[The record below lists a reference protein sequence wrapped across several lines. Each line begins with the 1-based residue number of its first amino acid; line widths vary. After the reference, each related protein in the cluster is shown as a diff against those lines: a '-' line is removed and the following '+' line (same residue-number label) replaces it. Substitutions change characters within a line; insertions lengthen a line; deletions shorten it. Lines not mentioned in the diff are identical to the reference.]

1 MNNET
6 MSSGHGLV
14 GRGDGTKPAF
24 HILTDEQREKIAAAA
39 FELLERV
46 GVRLTEPEA
55 QALLHGAGARIE
67 EERVH
72 IPAHLVEEAIQSAPS
87 RISIYTR
94 GGERSMQLGGTSA
107 YYGAHTDA
115 PDVLDPFTHQRRP
128 CREEDVRRNAVL
140 IDALPNISY
149 TTASGLVADRPPE
162 IADRVSLAQCLIN
175 STKPVLAMPV
185 TLQAR
190 ADSREMAALAV
201 GGDVLSLSKGDVLS
215 PSKGDDALQARPI

>member
-39 FELLERV
+39 FELLEQV

-55 QALLHGAGARIE
+55 RALLHGAGARIE
-67 EERVH
+67 GECVY
-72 IPAHLVEEAIQSAPS
+72 IPTHLVEEAIQSAPQG
-87 RISIYTR
+87 ISIYTR
-94 GGERSMQLGGTSA
+94 DGDLSMRLDGNSA

-128 CREEDVRRNAVL
+128 CQEKR
-140 IDALPNISY
+140 
-149 TTASGLVADRPPE
+149 
-162 IADRVSLAQCLIN
+162 
-175 STKPVLAMPV
+175 
-185 TLQAR
+185 
-190 ADSREMAALAV
+190 
-201 GGDVLSLSKGDVLS
+201 
-215 PSKGDDALQARPI
+215 